1 MNFAMLAPEIN
12 SGRMYGGAGSGSMI
26 KAVASWDRLAAC
38 LHDATAKT
46 PRTEAT
52 APYIDWL
59 NASAA
64 QAAQAAARV
73 AAAASAHQ
81 SALAAMVAPQIIDA
95 NRAELRSLASANRLG
110 QAGPAMAAA
119 EAEYERIWAQDVA
132 AMYAY
137 AAASAKASTMAP
149 FTSPPT
155 SAVPGAPRTWALR
168 SAPEVVSTGRD
179 VISAIPRALQAFSRS
194 PVASLDASL
203 GPVTPSLSRLSSLS
217 APSGL
222 AISRLNSLNKAAALR
237 WLLPNQ
243 GDARGAPIA
252 ARFGSG
258 TSIGALSVPA
268 AWAAAVAPTPVYRGT
283 VA

>member
-1 MNFAMLAPEIN
+1 MNFMMLAPEIN
-12 SGRMYGGAGSGSMI
+12 SGRMYRGAGSGSMI
-26 KAVASWDRLAAC
+26 KAVISWDRLAAG
-38 LHDATAKT
+38 LHAAAAKT

-64 QAAQAAARV
+64 RAGQAAAQAAA
-73 AAAASAHQ
+73 AANAHQ
-81 SALAAMVAPQIIDA
+81 SALAAMVAPPIIDA
-95 NRAELRSLASANRLG
+95 NRAELRSLVAANRLG
-110 QAGPAMAAA
+110 QAGPEIAAT

-137 AAASAKASTMAP
+137 ATASAKASTMTP
-149 FTSPPT
+149 FTPPPT
-155 SAVPGAPRTWALR
+155 SAAGGAPRTWALR
-168 SAPEVVSTGRD
+168 SAPEVVSTGLA
-179 VISAIPRALQAFSRS
+179 VITTIPLALQAFSLS

-203 GPVTPSLSRLSSLS
+203 GPVTSSLSRLGSLS
-217 APSGL
+217 APSGV
-222 AISRLNSLNKAAALR
+222 AISQLNSLNKAAALR

-243 GDARGAPIA
+243 GGARGAPIA
-252 ARFGSG
+252 AAFGSA

-268 AWAAAVAPTPVYRGT
+268 AWAAAAPIPVYRGT